1 MASVR
6 KRSWKTS
13 TAEIKTAWVV
23 DYADNR
29 GDRQRKH
36 FANKKAADA
45 FRVSIEAQLLA
56 GTHRP
61 DASKLSVAQTC
72 ADFLTH
78 CAGRHERDERM
89 TRKWLAVYRGH
100 VNNHILSAEYGVA
113 GGSLRSLLRERLRS
127 FEIGCA
133 AQG

>member
-1 MASVR
+1 M
-6 KRSWKTS
+6 
-13 TAEIKTAWVV
+13 

-45 FRVSIEAQLLA
+45 FRVSIEGQLLA

-61 DASKLSVAQTC
+61 DASKLSVAQVC

-78 CAGRHERDERM
+78 CAVRHERDERM

-100 VNNHILSAEYGVA
+100 VNNHILNAQYGV
-113 GGSLRSLLRERLRS
+113 GG
-127 FEIGCA
+127 
-133 AQG
+133 